1 MDYAILINLGFF
13 VLALA
18 ILVASADKFVG
29 GTEALGLV
37 LGVPHF
43 VMGITVLAVGT
54 SFPELITSLYAV
66 RAGNSDIVI
75 GTVVGSNIANILF
88 ILGVTA
94 IFARSFVIT
103 WDLLHGDL
111 PMLFGSLL
119 LLAFVVYPLSA
130 ADLVTFQQVNDAIA
144 GGSGVGAGA
153 RAGINWLESLLL
165 LAGYVLYLHYYAVR
179 NRTQIAR
186 DVGELVA
193 ERPGFR
199 WATVFWVVAGLLGV
213 LLGAR
218 YTVEYAVLLAVDLG
232 MGKEVVAASLIAL
245 GTSMPEMVVSISAAR
260 RNNLEMAL
268 GNVTGSNIFNTFV
281 VLGLPGL
288 LTPLLGDHLPLRVG
302 EPSVL
307 FLQMPYYGAT
317 LLLFLVVMLDKQ
329 LTRTEG
335 WVIFLAYVLF
345 ICKLFSFL

>member
-1 MDYAILINLGFF
+1 
-13 VLALA
+13 
-18 ILVASADKFVG
+18 
-29 GTEALGLV
+29 
-37 LGVPHF
+37 
-43 VMGITVLAVGT
+43 
-54 SFPELITSLYAV
+54 
-66 RAGNSDIVI
+66 
-75 GTVVGSNIANILF
+75 
-88 ILGVTA
+88 
-94 IFARSFVIT
+94 
-103 WDLLHGDL
+103 
-111 PMLFGSLL
+111 
-119 LLAFVVYPLSA
+119 
-130 ADLVTFQQVNDAIA
+130 
-144 GGSGVGAGA
+144 
-153 RAGINWLESLLL
+153 
-165 LAGYVLYLHYYAVR
+165 VR

-199 WATVFWVVAGLLGV
+199 WVTVFWVVAGLLGV